1 MVDRSRSRQAIASA
15 RHPDLEYSQVAA
27 PLREPAARS
36 LEHWAR
42 TRTSDAALFDRDAHL
57 TYGDWNE
64 YADMLADA
72 LTQRGLGHDDVIAV
86 RCSNRIEWAVIAI
99 AAAKIDAG
107 LVTLDPELDVRAL
120 RERVILSNA
129 SAVIIGD
136 CDPTGVAPALAGL
149 PFRLRATIDVPAP
162 GFFDFFDLF
171 PATAPR
177 RFSRAR
183 PALISWTQ
191 GETRRAMPIMLPR
204 RIVAPVAGP
213 RGHTGAG
220 CSLLTVPL
228 HRVWG
233 PVQFWAAL
241 DEGRSVAFMRR
252 FKPRLALHTIERRA
266 VTHWSALPAV
276 LHEIAALPA
285 CDVRK
290 FDLSSMRELVV
301 GGATVDWPLKLRL
314 ANLFGPIVSEVYGS
328 TETGLISV
336 MPPENPHYKPG
347 SCGRPLDDVVVEI
360 RDTEGRSLP
369 ANATGEIW
377 ARTPRSLACDLPGTY
392 LYRDAKGFIAT
403 ADLGRLDED
412 GFLFVTGRTAARMP
426 LALRQAG

>member
-1 MVDRSRSRQAIASA
+1 V
-15 RHPDLEYSQVAA
+15 VA
-27 PLREPAARS
+27 PLREPASRS

-42 TRTSDAALFDRDAHL
+42 TRASDPALFDRDVWL

-86 RCSNRIEWAVIAI
+86 RCTNRIEWAVIAI

-107 LVTLDPELDVRAL
+107 LVTLDPDLDTPAL

-129 SAVIIGD
+129 SAIIVGD
-136 CDPTGVAPALAGL
+136 CDPLRIAPALAGL
-149 PFRLRATIDVPAP
+149 PFRLRATIDIPAP

-177 RFSRAR
+177 RFARAR

-204 RIVAPVAGP
+204 RVVAPIAGP
-213 RGHTGAG
+213 REDMGAG

-252 FKPRLALHTIERRA
+252 FKPRLALHTIERRG
-266 VTHWSALPAV
+266 VTNWSALPTV
-276 LHEIAALPA
+276 LHEIASLPTT
-285 CDVRK
+285 DVRK

-314 ANLFGPIVSEVYGS
+314 SDLFGPIVSEVYGS

-336 MPPENPHYKPG
+336 MPPQNPHYKPG

-360 RDTEGRSLP
+360 RDAEGRRLP
-369 ANATGEIW
+369 PNAIGEIW

-403 ADLGRLDED
+403 ADLGRLDDD

-426 LALRQAG
+426 LELRLAG

>member
-1 MVDRSRSRQAIASA
+1 
-15 RHPDLEYSQVAA
+15 
-27 PLREPAARS
+27 
-36 LEHWAR
+36 
-42 TRTSDAALFDRDAHL
+42 
-57 TYGDWNE
+57 
-64 YADMLADA
+64 MLADA
-72 LTQRGLGHDDVIAV
+72 LTQRGLGPDDVIAV
-86 RCSNRIEWAVIAI
+86 RCANRIEWAVIAI

-107 LVTLDPELDVRAL
+107 LVTLDPDLEAPAL
-120 RERVILSNA
+120 RERIILSNA
-129 SAVIIGD
+129 SAVIMGD
-136 CDPTGVAPALAGL
+136 RDPLRVAPALAGL
-149 PFRLRATIDVPAP
+149 SFRLRAAIDAPAP

-177 RFSRAR
+177 RFARAR

-204 RIVAPVAGP
+204 RIVTPVAGSREDP
-213 RGHTGAG
+213 GAG
-220 CSLLTVPL
+220 CTLLTVPL

-252 FKPRLALHTIERRA
+252 FKPRLALHTIERRG
-266 VTHWSALPAV
+266 VTHWSALPVA
-276 LHEIAALPA
+276 LNQIAALPTP
-285 CDVRK
+285 DVRR

-314 ANLFGPIVSEVYGS
+314 ADIFGPIVSEVYGS

-336 MPPENPHYKPG
+336 MPPQNPHYKPG

-360 RDTEGRSLP
+360 RDAEGRRLP

-377 ARTPRSLACDLPGTY
+377 ARTPRALACDLPGTY
-392 LYRDAKGFIAT
+392 LHRDAKGFIAT

-412 GFLFVTGRTAARMP
+412 GFLFVTGRTAAHVPVEVR
-426 LALRQAG
+426 RAG